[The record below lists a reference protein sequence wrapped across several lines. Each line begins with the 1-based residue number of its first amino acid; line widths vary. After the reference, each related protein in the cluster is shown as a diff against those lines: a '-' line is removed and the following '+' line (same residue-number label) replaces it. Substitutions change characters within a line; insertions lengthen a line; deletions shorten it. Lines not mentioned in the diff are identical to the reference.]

1 MIYGPK
7 SPKQVP
13 VRPTRKP
20 RILARSDAPN
30 RKMVRHMTSL
40 YRKGKGDEYIER
52 VLKIMGVIEDKIPK
66 LQPA

>member
-1 MIYGPK
+1 
-7 SPKQVP
+7 
-13 VRPTRKP
+13 
-20 RILARSDAPN
+20 
-30 RKMVRHMTSL
+30 MVRHMTSL